1 VEIRRNTLALLQ
13 KNPCAI
19 TVGGIVM
26 KLTKRGKRV
35 RAVALVLWAVLVI
48 YLAGHINY
56 TGQGVTGYC
65 WGTIAECYEGGL

>member
-1 VEIRRNTLALLQ
+1 
-13 KNPCAI
+13 
-19 TVGGIVM
+19 M

-56 TGQGVTGYC
+56 TGQGITGYC
-65 WGTIAECYEGGL
+65 WGTIAECYAGGL